1 MRQRKSLIS
10 IALLRL
16 SFALISGLEITKI
29 SGAQEDSSYKGEIA
43 HTCARAMC

>member
-10 IALLRL
+10 IASLRL

-29 SGAQEDSSYKGEIA
+29 SGVQEDSSYKGDIA